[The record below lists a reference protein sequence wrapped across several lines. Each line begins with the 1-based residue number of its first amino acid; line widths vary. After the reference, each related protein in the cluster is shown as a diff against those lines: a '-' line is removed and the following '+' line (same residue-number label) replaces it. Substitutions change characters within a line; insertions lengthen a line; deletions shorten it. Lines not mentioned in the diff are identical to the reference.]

1 MQKKMATVTD
11 EYKQQQELLEK
22 LQHKGEK
29 HNNYVHNYGST
40 TCVRIIICTMI
51 QRNCA
56 INDYSVHFYFHYM
69 QSFEE
74 IITSKQ
80 QLSTTEVEMKEK
92 LADLKV

>member
-1 MQKKMATVTD
+1 MLCFHAAAALSA
-11 EYKQQQELLEK
+11 ELEK
-22 LQHKGEK
+22 M
-29 HNNYVHNYGST
+29 HNNKATEAKVLK
-40 TCVRIIICTMI
+40 VKFMDFERE
-51 QRNCA
+51 
-56 INDYSVHFYFHYM
+56 M